1 MVEERGRVLVVDDE
15 EGVRNLLQRILE
27 GAGFNV
33 VTAADGQETLETISE
48 PDLEIGVLLLDI
60 KMPGLSGIEVLQR
73 VSIEHPLICVIMVSA
88 MVDTTTAVE
97 AMKLGAYDYVTK
109 PFNPDDVVLAVQR
122 GFERRT
128 LWLENEKHRRRLQ
141 EKLAGQTERMQEQF
155 TELMNSLT
163 REHQLLFRL
172 KESRPELRKEIL
184 SKLPKE
190 LQEPIASAEE
200 FRDALLKILRRS

>member
-48 PDLEIGVLLLDI
+48 PNLEIGVLLLDI